1 MQVRSLGWED
11 PLEEGMATHSSIRA
25 WRTHGQR
32 SLAGYSPWGHKE
44 LDMTEQLT
52 QQHLCRRNIL
62 QIAKTRHINSMASCL
77 SPGQCLLLCVKT
89 LPGAAQVARPTHNCT
104 ELGTQETPMTQ
115 ELPATFTDTPLPQNL
130 KIKPTG
136 IKQPSFNKFC

>member
-1 MQVRSLGWED
+1 MGKAMWFERS
-11 PLEEGMATHSSIRA
+11 S
-25 WRTHGQR
+25 R
-32 SLAGYSPWGHKE
+32 SAK
-44 LDMTEQLT
+44 
-52 QQHLCRRNIL
+52 RRE
-62 QIAKTRHINSMASCL
+62 
-77 SPGQCLLLCVKT
+77 PGQEPRGERGKGARGAVLLCVKT